1 MKWNQMKRNVTKC
14 KFNNTWNDIHRC
26 RTATILLNMNMH
38 RLESAHK
45 FSTKN
50 NKILWE
56 NNNKNNNITEMRRS
70 RKIRCQGSAVCV
82 CVHKWIV
89 FTSPGIFI
97 YISIFLQLCSGPH
110 FKLHGRFANMLVCV
124 PKCPLLV
131 FRTILFLFILAFFL
145 EWCEL

>member
-1 MKWNQMKRNVTKC
+1 MQWYTSMSNGH
-14 KFNNTWNDIHRC
+14 NT
-26 RTATILLNMNMH
+26 
-38 RLESAHK
+38 LEYEYAPAWICSQI

-50 NKILWE
+50 NKNKISRE
-56 NNNKNNNITEMRRS
+56 YNNKNSNITEMRRS
-70 RKIRCQGSAVCV
+70 RKIRCQASTVCV
-82 CVHKWIV
+82 YVHKWIV

-97 YISIFLQLCSGPH
+97 YISIFLQLCSGLH